1 MIRGEQKMDEKRKAE
16 VLAVYVEDLS
26 GRPAA
31 SCGGPRRHTEAVRQ
45 IELTEEERE
54 HLAPLFQLAE
64 RLQQS
69 LRPVRPSPTFARSLG
84 NELVND
90 ARRQFALKKRTRRVM
105 MIGAAAVGSLVSI
118 VSVVGAIIFLMRRLR
133 TQVQTQHAPT
143 G

>member
-1 MIRGEQKMDEKRKAE
+1 MDEKRKAE
-16 VLAVYVEDLS
+16 LLAVYVESLS
-26 GRPAA
+26 GGPAA
-31 SCGGPRRHTEAVRQ
+31 VRK

-69 LRPVRPSPTFARSLG
+69 IRPVRPAPAFARSLG

-90 ARRQFALKKRTRRVM
+90 ARRQLTLRKRTRRVM

-118 VSVVGAIIFLMRRLR
+118 ASVVGAIIFLIRRLR
-133 TQVQTQHAPT
+133 AQTQTQHAPT